1 MGDDYQLRKDVDDL
15 WNSVYRLDDGTLKLV
30 TIGESVQKIRELKSL
45 DKIFEYYQ
53 LLDIADKMPDKVN
66 RSEMETALSNKV
78 SYDDVYPVGS
88 VYITTDLHFNPNTEF
103 DGTWIE
109 VDIGLG
115 GSVATNSWRRSQ

>member
-1 MGDDYQLRKDVDDL
+1 MSDEYQLRRDIDRIWKSIY
-15 WNSVYRLDDGTLKLV
+15 NLDDNSLRVV

-88 VYITTDLHFNPNTEF
+88 VYSTVDDEF
-103 DGTWIE
+103 DPNDNFIGEWTLVDEQLFQEVRMWKRIE
-109 VDIGLG
+109 
-115 GSVATNSWRRSQ
+115 